1 MLHTRSEQG
10 PKSSPEINPD
20 RTQTKRTQV
29 AQKTLKKKHQ
39 MKSIKTQQ
47 VKGIQFFSPFHATYT
62 VFSQHLPSLILKM
75 LMVVALTTTKGRL
88 LQLFNIRLLKKC
100 LNIVV
105 LKGCFFDLKLCPLV
119 ISYYQLKI
127 NVPRMGPIHSRFY
140 EPLSCYH
147 AFDDIS
153 CSVFQF
159 LQVFFNKLNLITAII
174 F

>member
-29 AQKTLKKKHQ
+29 AQKALKKKHQ

-47 VKGIQFFSPFHATYT
+47 VKSIQFFSPFHTTYT

-119 ISYYQLKI
+119 IELLSTENKCSKDGPYPFKI
-127 NVPRMGPIHSRFY
+127 
-140 EPLSCYH
+140 L
-147 AFDDIS
+147 
-153 CSVFQF
+153 
-159 LQVFFNKLNLITAII
+159 
-174 F
+174 